1 MQTECS
7 HGRPARR
14 PGRGTHVRRAST
26 VVLTTALAAVG
37 VGVVAPVTP
46 AGAAGPGVTAAP
58 SINIARQG
66 TSFVIKGSGFSA
78 TARNGF
84 GVYVAFG
91 PKPALLPAD
100 WFERIELYQ
109 AAVWVHP
116 GGTGT
121 ATNKPM
127 NADGTFQFT
136 LTNADGSPIQPTY
149 GSTDCTR
156 VQCGMITMAA
166 HGSSDRSQD
175 SFRPIIYTTP
185 DPTRAKVT
193 VPYASKVPPLTGGT
207 KPYTWTRRTGTIP
220 PGLKL
225 NPANGVISGVP
236 TTEGVYRPVIRV
248 RDAGSPGTFVDRTF
262 LIRVAPERIVF
273 TPSTLPARPRGVAFS
288 RTIFASGGKAPYTF
302 KVSSGS
308 LPPGVTLGP
317 MGVLKGTPTTAG
329 SYTFVVR
336 AADALGFAATK
347 SYTQVVS

>member
-1 MQTECS
+1 M
-7 HGRPARR
+7 
-14 PGRGTHVRRAST
+14 RRAST
-26 VVLTTALAAVG
+26 LALAGTLAAAA
-37 VGVVAPVTP
+37 VGVVAPATP
-46 AGAAGPGVTAAP
+46 AGAAGPTVTAAP

-78 TARNGF
+78 TANGGL

-91 PKPALLPAD
+91 PKPSLHPAD
-100 WFERIELYQ
+100 WFKSIEHYQ

-121 ATNKPM
+121 ATNQPM
-127 NADGTFQFT
+127 NANGTFSFT

-149 GSTDCTR
+149 GKTDCTR
-156 VQCGMITMAA
+156 VQCGIVTMAA
-166 HGSSDRSQD
+166 HGSTDRGQD
-175 SFRPIIYTTP
+175 SFRAIVYTTP
-185 DPTRAKVT
+185 DPTKAKVT
-193 VPYASKVPPLTGGT
+193 VPYATKVAPLTGGT
-207 KPYTWTRRTGTIP
+207 KPYTWSRRSGTIP

-248 RDAGSPGTFVDRTF
+248 RDAASPGTLVDRTL

-273 TPSTLPARPRGVAFS
+273 MPATLPARTRGVAFS

-308 LPPGVTLGP
+308 LPPGVTLGAN
-317 MGVLKGTPTTAG
+317 GVLKGTPTVKGT
-329 SYTFVVR
+329 YRFVVR
-336 AADALGFAATK
+336 AADHLAFAATK
-347 SYTQVVS
+347 SYTQVVD